1 MGVRKVGMAGW
12 RRLGVA
18 AALVAAMGAA
28 HADGGVK
35 EQAREQAKGAILAD
49 GLSTAAGLAAGAAE
63 MNPLGPVLSIGVK
76 FAVMEYAKTLPDT
89 EQPAV
94 YAMAASLWSGA
105 AANNVCVTAALLTGG
120 SFAPACIALG
130 VAWGMKAWQE
140 SAREREFWEGCALLR
155 EYAKDP
161 ALACVYT
168 PGENPVAGKAPQVVV
183 TLLDAD
189 EMEAEGH

>member
-1 MGVRKVGMAGW
+1 MGVRKMGKAGW
-12 RRLGVA
+12 RRLVVA
-18 AALVAAMGAA
+18 TALAAAMGVA
-28 HADGGVK
+28 HAEGGAK
-35 EQAREQAKGAILAD
+35 EQAKGAILAD

-63 MNPLGPVLSIGVK
+63 MNPLGPVVAIGVK
-76 FAVMEYAKTLPDT
+76 FAVMEYAKSLPDH
-89 EQPAV
+89 EQPAA
-94 YAMAASLWSGA
+94 YAVAASVWSGA

-155 EYAKDP
+155 EYAKEP
-161 ALACVYT
+161 QLACVYT

-189 EMEAEGH
+189 ETEAEGH